1 MNKIP
6 SLARLTLT
14 LLAAGPLMAG
24 TAWACDD
31 CGDSAAPKAAAHGSP
46 LPTVNLSTQAQL
58 EVDNDWL
65 TIHLSA
71 TVQAA
76 DAAAVQNQL
85 KQITAQALAEL
96 RKRGSANWSFKTSD
110 FNVFPRY
117 SNNGKVVG
125 WQGQSRLVLEGSDWV
140 AVTQHAA
147 AVPGFVVE
155 GSRQSLSSA
164 KREQFEAQ
172 VRDQAIRQYQAKA
185 QAIAVSFGYKQYRL
199 KDIQVNSDSGVVMM
213 AAMKMGRAAES
224 ADAPVPVEVGKGQVT
239 VNVTGTVA
247 LER

>member
-6 SLARLTLT
+6 ALARLTFT
-14 LLAAGPLMAG
+14 LMAAGPMLAG
-24 TAWACDD
+24 SAWACGD
-31 CGDSAAPKAAAHGSP
+31 CGDAAAPKAAAHVPAS
-46 LPTVNLSTQAQL
+46 PTVNLSTQAQL

-65 TIHLSA
+65 TINLSA
-71 TVQAA
+71 TVQSA
-76 DAAAVQNQL
+76 DPAVVQNQL

-96 RKRGSANWSFKTSD
+96 RKRVSANWSVKTGD

-117 SNNGKVVG
+117 NNTGKVVG

-140 AVTQHAA
+140 AVTQNAA

-155 GSRQSLSSA
+155 GSRQSLSNA
-164 KREQFEAQ
+164 KREQYEAQ

-185 QAIAVSFGYKQYRL
+185 QAVAVSFGYKQYRL

-213 AAMKMGRAAES
+213 AAMKVGRAAES
-224 ADAPVPVEVGKGQVT
+224 DSAPVPMEVGKGQVT
-239 VNVTGTVA
+239 VNVSGTVA